1 MSARSPS
8 PGVARPPIIPV
19 RLEAKMQQVT
29 QRPVAREK
37 LEEKTLTIPEF
48 NRYIWQEMLGDLPCG
63 EATRECIRIL
73 QDKAI
78 LNVENSTSLGEIN
91 KGIRDA
97 KSKIHNAEFGTDVS
111 EENNSKSL
119 SLESFMPIIQY
130 YFSTDEPFSEVDSQG
145 TDEEKPPGPLE
156 RILSDILNPLNF
168 VNNFI
173 IKGGFSLISSLFSS
187 SNNSQ
192 DLGNTQGRQVS
203 ISDLKI
209 KLFAMEQDVV
219 KIEQAIRN
227 ETRSMVMELNTKVS
241 DFQIAREITYRDAQ
255 RLEAFTI
262 IYRFGGGSTEEYL
275 AQSSAL
281 DRQKAETLRAWYAM
295 ENQLELLKLLVLGE
309 AREDAISHE

>member
-1 MSARSPS
+1 ME
-8 PGVARPPIIPV
+8 
-19 RLEAKMQQVT
+19 LEVKRQQVT
-29 QRPVAREK
+29 QRPAVREK

-63 EATRECIRIL
+63 KATRECIRIL

-111 EENNSKSL
+111 EENNIKSL

-145 TDEEKPPGPLE
+145 TDKDKPPGPLE
-156 RILSDILNPLNF
+156 RILSDILNPFNLF
-168 VNNFI
+168 NNI
-173 IKGGFSLISSLFSS
+173 LINVGVPLVSGLFSS
-187 SNNSQ
+187 GNNSQ
-192 DLGNTQGRQVS
+192 NLGDTQGRQVS

-209 KLFAMEQDVV
+209 KLFALEQEVV

-227 ETRSMVMELNTKVS
+227 ETRSMVMELDTKLS
-241 DFQIAREITYRDAQ
+241 EFQIARAITYRKTQ

-262 IYRFGGGSTEEYL
+262 IYRFGGGSTEDYL
-275 AQSSAL
+275 TQSSEV
-281 DRQKAETLRAWYAM
+281 DEQKAETLRAWNAM

-309 AREDAISHE
+309 ARGDAISHE

>member
-1 MSARSPS
+1 ME
-8 PGVARPPIIPV
+8 
-19 RLEAKMQQVT
+19 LEAKRQQVT
-29 QRPVAREK
+29 QQPAVREK

-73 QDKAI
+73 QEKAI
-78 LNVENSTSLGEIN
+78 LNVEISTNLGKIKE
-91 KGIRDA
+91 GIGDA
-97 KSKIHNAEFGTDVS
+97 KAKINQAESGIDVS

-130 YFSTDEPFSEVDSQG
+130 YLATDEAFSEVDRQS

-156 RILSDILNPLNF
+156 RILSDILNPINLF
-168 VNNFI
+168 NNFI
-173 IKGGFSLISSLFSS
+173 IEGGISLISGLFSS
-187 SNNSQ
+187 GNNSQ
-192 DLGNTQGRQVS
+192 NLGDTQGRQVS

-209 KLFAMEQDVV
+209 KLFALEQEVV

-227 ETRSMVMELNTKVS
+227 ETRSMVTELDTKLS
-241 DFQIAREITYRDAQ
+241 EFQIAREITYRESQ

-262 IYRFGGGSTEEYL
+262 IYRFGGGNTETYL
-275 AQSSAL
+275 TQSSEV
-281 DRQKAETLRAWYAM
+281 DEQKAETLRAWNAM

>member
-1 MSARSPS
+1 M
-8 PGVARPPIIPV
+8 GLEV
-19 RLEAKMQQVT
+19 RRQQVK
-29 QRPVAREK
+29 QRPAVREK

-173 IKGGFSLISSLFSS
+173 IRGGISLISGLFSS
-187 SNNSQ
+187 GNNSQ
-192 DLGNTQGRQVS
+192 NLGETPGRQVS

-209 KLFAMEQDVV
+209 KLFALEQDVV

-227 ETRSMVMELNTKVS
+227 ETLSMVMELNTKVS
-241 DFQIAREITYRDAQ
+241 DFQIYREVTYRGIQ

-262 IYRFGGGSTEEYL
+262 IYRFGGGSTETYL
-275 AQSSAL
+275 ARLSEVDQ
-281 DRQKAETLRAWYAM
+281 QKAETLRAWNAM